1 MSNELGKAGERA
13 VGEYLENKGFRI
25 ICFNYHSRFGEI
37 DIISEDEK
45 YTVFVEVKTRKSFK
59 FSRAIE
65 AVNKSKRTK
74 IIKTALCF
82 IGENGLT
89 KQSRFDIAEVVVV
102 KNKAFEIIYHEN
114 AFDSEEC
121 YAIF

>member
-13 VGEYLENKGFRI
+13 VGEYLENKGFRT
-25 ICFNYHSRFGEI
+25 ICYNYHSRFGEI
-37 DIISEDEK
+37 DIISENEK
-45 YTVFVEVKTRKSFK
+45 YTVFVEVKTRKNFK

-74 IIKTALCF
+74 IIKTAFCF
-82 IGENGLT
+82 ISKNSFT
-89 KQSRFDIAEVVVV
+89 KQPRFDIAEVLAV
-102 KNKAFEIIYHEN
+102 KNNEFEIIYHDN

-121 YAIF
+121 YEIF

>member
-13 VGEYLENKGFRI
+13 VGEYLENKGYRT

-89 KQSRFDIAEVVVV
+89 KQPRFDIAEVIVV

>member
-13 VGEYLENKGFRI
+13 VAEYLENKGYRT

-82 IGENGLT
+82 IGENGFT
-89 KQSRFDIAEVVVV
+89 KQPRFDIAEVIVV

>member
-13 VGEYLENKGFRI
+13 VGEYLENKGFQT

-37 DIISEDEK
+37 DIISENEK

-82 IGENGLT
+82 ISENGLV
-89 KQSRFDIAEVVVV
+89 KQPRFDIAEVLAV
-102 KNKAFEIIYHEN
+102 KNNEFEIIYHEN

>member
-89 KQSRFDIAEVVVV
+89 KQPRFDIAEVLAF
-102 KNKAFEIIYHEN
+102 KNNEFEIIYHEN

>member
-1 MSNELGKAGERA
+1 MNNELGKAGERA
-13 VGEYLENKGFRI
+13 TGKYLESKGFKI
-25 ICFNYHSRFGEI
+25 VCFNYHSRFGEI
-37 DIISEDEK
+37 DIISQNEK

-82 IGENGLT
+82 MSENKVL
-89 KQSRFDIAEVVVV
+89 KQPRFDIAEVLALR
-102 KNKAFEIIYHEN
+102 NGEFEIIYHEN

>member
-1 MSNELGKAGERA
+1 MNNELGKAGERA
-13 VGEYLENKGFRI
+13 TGKYLESKGFEI

-37 DIISEDEK
+37 DIISQNEK

-65 AVNKSKRTK
+65 AVNKNKRTK

-82 IGENGLT
+82 LSENKVL
-89 KQSRFDIAEVVVV
+89 KQPRFDIAEVLALR
-102 KNKAFEIIYHEN
+102 NGEFEIIYHEN